1 MAVGAASRLMTLHGR
16 CHVMQGLLCQ
26 SRSSS
31 LTLSSPHRCCMLPGP
46 PICPLNCAAL
56 PARLD
61 TSAPGCNR
69 ALPGAE
75 ANASSCSLCGIFPC
89 GPPEASGPVKR
100 RGCHVLQL
108 HAHADA

>member
-31 LTLSSPHRCCMLPGP
+31 LTLSPPHRCCMLPGL

-56 PARLD
+56 PVRLD
-61 TSAPGCNR
+61 TSALAYR

-75 ANASSCSLCGIFPC
+75 ANASSLQSLWHLSLWP
-89 GPPEASGPVKR
+89 S
-100 RGCHVLQL
+100 
-108 HAHADA
+108 